1 VTAVKSQRSALII
14 ASDDYTDPGLKR
26 LRAPASDAR
35 ALAAVLR
42 DPGIGDFEVR
52 TLLNEPAHEVN
63 LAVEEFF
70 ADRQADDLLLV
81 HFSCHGVKDE
91 DGELYFATAD
101 TRLRRLGAT
110 AVAAEF
116 VNRRMNRSRS
126 RRVVLLLDCCY
137 AGAFEHGMTARAGE
151 GVGIGAQFGGRGR
164 AVITASSAMEYA
176 FEGDQL
182 TDTRA
187 LAPSVF
193 TSALVEGL
201 ETGDADRDQDGLVA
215 LDELYDYVYDRV
227 RTVTPNQTPGKWTFG
242 VQGELVIARRSRPVT
257 TPAPLPPELQ
267 EAIDSPLA
275 SVRAAAVHELARA
288 LHGTHAG
295 RALAARLAL
304 ERLTNDDSRTAAAAA
319 AEVLG
324 AAAGGVIGAAAVGE
338 VTGSVKEAPAPPRLE
353 LSATAVDFGRI
364 GHGTKSPERR
374 IRLRNA
380 GGGSL
385 NARAAIEVN
394 WLRLRLDGD
403 ELVLTVDTVQVGR
416 HEHILAVDS
425 DGGSGSLLVQAFVE
439 PAEQPAPE
447 PASTPPEPSPPRRPV
462 PAAPQRTGLSSPSP
476 APPVSAPEPAPPS
489 APTMPGGGAGP
500 GGRPARRRAWIAI
513 AAAGA
518 VVAAGVVSYLLL
530 AGGHKTP
537 SPAPPPQVLPP
548 PCTQQTAKASVLPGV
563 PSNTVTIGRRPFD
576 AVVAGRIGFV
586 TTSTGLAVMDTTN
599 FVPRFIRTVP
609 LPTANGEALTPDQQH
624 LLVAGNG
631 GVNVFSVSDLKQG
644 LPAWL
649 GELKSPNGSDA
660 IEVVPSPNGRFAFA
674 TLKHSGQV
682 AVFNLHQALTR
693 GFGLSSNLVRT
704 ISVGAT
710 PIGIAVSTDRRYLY
724 VAQQGLGDS
733 VGASGQGSLVVL
745 DMARAEKK
753 SAAHPIVHTVD
764 AGCGPA
770 RVLPAADGKHV
781 WVTVGASNALLA
793 YSAAK
798 LISDPGHALIARVAL
813 GQTPLGMAMVN
824 NGQRMVIADSNRG
837 GVAGS
842 VSSLAVVDV
851 AKALARE
858 PALIGLIRSGT
869 TPREFALEP
878 NGITLLVTN
887 TDSHQVQAV
896 DVSHLP

>member
-70 ADRQADDLLLV
+70 ADRQADDLLLL

-151 GVGIGAQFGGRGR
+151 GMGIGAQFGGRGR

-176 FEGDQL
+176 FEGTQL
-182 TDTRA
+182 ADTRA

-267 EAIDSPLA
+267 EAIESPLA
-275 SVRAAAVHELARA
+275 SVRAAAVHELAQA

-324 AAAGGVIGAAAVGE
+324 AAAGGVLGAAAIGE
-338 VTGSVKEAPAPPRLE
+338 VTGSVKKAPAPPRLE

-364 GHGTKSPERR
+364 GHRTKSPERR

-385 NARAAIEVN
+385 NARAASEVN

-416 HEHILAVDS
+416 HEHILAVNS

-447 PASTPPEPSPPRRPV
+447 PASTPPEPSPPGRAV
-462 PAAPQRTGLSSPSP
+462 PGAPQRTGLSTPSP
-476 APPVSAPEPAPPS
+476 APPVTAPEPAPPS

-500 GGRPARRRAWIAI
+500 GGRPARRRVWIAI

-537 SPAPPPQVLPP
+537 SPAPPTQVLPP
-548 PCTQQTAKASVLPGV
+548 PCTQQTAKARVLPGV
-563 PSNTVTIGRRPFD
+563 PSNMVTIGGRPFD
-576 AVVAGRIGFV
+576 AVVAGRFGFV

-599 FVPRFIRTVP
+599 FVPRLIRTVP

-631 GVNVFSVSDLKQG
+631 GVNVFSVSDLKQDS
-644 LPAWL
+644 PAWL

-704 ISVGAT
+704 ISVGAN

-733 VGASGQGSLVVL
+733 VGASGQGSLVIL

-770 RVLPAADGKHV
+770 RVLPAADGHV

-851 AKALARE
+851 SKALAHK

-869 TPREFALEP
+869 TPREFTLEP

>member
-1 VTAVKSQRSALII
+1 
-14 ASDDYTDPGLKR
+14 
-26 LRAPASDAR
+26 
-35 ALAAVLR
+35 
-42 DPGIGDFEVR
+42 
-52 TLLNEPAHEVN
+52 
-63 LAVEEFF
+63 
-70 ADRQADDLLLV
+70 
-81 HFSCHGVKDE
+81 
-91 DGELYFATAD
+91 
-101 TRLRRLGAT
+101 
-110 AVAAEF
+110 
-116 VNRRMNRSRS
+116 
-126 RRVVLLLDCCY
+126 
-137 AGAFEHGMTARAGE
+137 
-151 GVGIGAQFGGRGR
+151 
-164 AVITASSAMEYA
+164 
-176 FEGDQL
+176 
-182 TDTRA
+182 
-187 LAPSVF
+187 
-193 TSALVEGL
+193 
-201 ETGDADRDQDGLVA
+201 
-215 LDELYDYVYDRV
+215 
-227 RTVTPNQTPGKWTFG
+227 
-242 VQGELVIARRSRPVT
+242 
-257 TPAPLPPELQ
+257 
-267 EAIDSPLA
+267 
-275 SVRAAAVHELARA
+275 
-288 LHGTHAG
+288 
-295 RALAARLAL
+295 
-304 ERLTNDDSRTAAAAA
+304 
-319 AEVLG
+319 
-324 AAAGGVIGAAAVGE
+324 
-338 VTGSVKEAPAPPRLE
+338 
-353 LSATAVDFGRI
+353 
-364 GHGTKSPERR
+364 
-374 IRLRNA
+374 
-380 GGGSL
+380 
-385 NARAAIEVN
+385 
-394 WLRLRLDGD
+394 
-403 ELVLTVDTVQVGR
+403 
-416 HEHILAVDS
+416 
-425 DGGSGSLLVQAFVE
+425 
-439 PAEQPAPE
+439 
-447 PASTPPEPSPPRRPV
+447 
-462 PAAPQRTGLSSPSP
+462 
-476 APPVSAPEPAPPS
+476 
-489 APTMPGGGAGP
+489 MPGGGAGP
-500 GGRPARRRAWIAI
+500 GGRPARRRVWIAI

-537 SPAPPPQVLPP
+537 SPAPPTQVLPP
-548 PCTQQTAKASVLPGV
+548 PCTQQTAKARVLPGV
-563 PSNTVTIGRRPFD
+563 PSNMVTIGGRPFD
-576 AVVAGRIGFV
+576 AVVAGRFGFV

-599 FVPRFIRTVP
+599 FVPRLIRTVP

-644 LPAWL
+644 SPAWL
-649 GELKSPNGSDA
+649 GQLHSPGASDA

-704 ISVGAT
+704 ISVGAN

-733 VGASGQGSLVVL
+733 VGASGQGSLVIL

-770 RVLPAADGKHV
+770 RVLPAADGHV

-851 AKALARE
+851 SKALARE

-869 TPREFALEP
+869 TPREFTLEP